1 MMDKYE
7 LITEMTGY
15 LKQIGY
21 KKRGQ
26 NWRKDN
32 ESIAIAFT
40 IQNSQYDRNM
50 FYLCFGVNV
59 QPVDETKS
67 FNAASFHI
75 QDRIDGSKVTIDQV
89 KYAVKLWEE
98 KYGTPEK
105 LKIATIENRLP
116 LFSDRR
122 AISYLTSISDPNILF
137 PKRMNE

>member
-21 KKRGQ
+21 KKCGQ

-32 ESIAIAFT
+32 ESIAIAFK

-50 FYLCFGVNV
+50 FYLCFGVHV

-75 QDRIDGSKVTIDQV
+75 QDRIDGSKVNIDQV

-98 KYGTPEK
+98 KYGTLEK
-105 LKIATIENRLP
+105 LKIAAIENRLP

-122 AISYLTSISDPNILF
+122 VISYLTSISDPNILF
-137 PKRMNE
+137 PKRKNK